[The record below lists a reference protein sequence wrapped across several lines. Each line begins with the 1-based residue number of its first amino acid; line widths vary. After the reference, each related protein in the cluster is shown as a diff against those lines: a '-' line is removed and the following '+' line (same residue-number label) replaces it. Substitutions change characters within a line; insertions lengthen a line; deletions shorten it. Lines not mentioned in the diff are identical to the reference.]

1 MEFLP
6 VIERLAREKTCF
18 VGMGNPLMGD
28 DAAGVYV
35 VDGIREQIDSPTVSV
50 LNVED
55 VIENYVYK
63 IADSDCDN
71 VVVIDAMQSGA
82 EKGSVYFGRLHEFEE
97 TFNNNYS
104 THKLS
109 LFLSGKVLEQY
120 NKKAWFLGIEVGDV
134 DYGTG
139 LSEDVKKSAD
149 IIRDLLLSYIN
160 CDQKELVYEH

>member
-18 VGMGNPLMGD
+18 VGMGNWLMRD
-28 DAAGVYV
+28 DAVGLHV
-35 VDGIREQIDSPTVSV
+35 VDGIRDRIHSACVTV

-55 VIENYVYK
+55 VIENYVYR

-71 VVVIDAMQSGA
+71 VVIIDAMQSGA
-82 EKGSVYFGRLHEFEE
+82 ETGSVLFCRLNELDEI
-97 TFNNNYS
+97 TNNFS

-109 LFLSGKVLEQY
+109 LILSGKVLETY
-120 NKKAWFLGIEVGDV
+120 DKKVWFLGIEARDV
-134 DYGTG
+134 DFGTG
-139 LSEDVKKSAD
+139 LSDDVKKSAD
-149 IIRDLLLSYIN
+149 IIRDLLLTYIN

>member
-1 MEFLP
+1 MDFLP

-35 VDGIREQIDSPTVSV
+35 VDGIRDLIDSSTVSV

-63 IADSDCDN
+63 IAESDCDN

-82 EKGSVYFGRLHEFEE
+82 EKGSVYFGRLREFEE

-109 LFLSGKVLEQY
+109 LFLSGKVLE
-120 NKKAWFLGIEVGDV
+120 
-134 DYGTG
+134 
-139 LSEDVKKSAD
+139 
-149 IIRDLLLSYIN
+149 
-160 CDQKELVYEH
+160 

>member
-18 VGMGNPLMGD
+18 VGMGNWLMRD
-28 DAAGVYV
+28 DAVGLHV
-35 VDGIREQIDSPTVSV
+35 VDGIRDRIHSACVTV

-55 VIENYVYK
+55 VIENYVYR

-71 VVVIDAMQSGA
+71 VVIIDAIQSGA
-82 EKGSVYFGRLHEFEE
+82 ETGSVLFCRLNELDEI
-97 TFNNNYS
+97 TNNFS

-109 LFLSGKVLEQY
+109 LILSGKVLETHD
-120 NKKAWFLGIEVGDV
+120 KKVWFLGIEARDI

-139 LSEDVKKSAD
+139 LSDDVKKSAD
-149 IIRDLLLSYIN
+149 IIRDLLLTYIN